1 MGRLADEFKNSAGQF
16 VDLSVDFK
24 KFKMKNPVMTAS
36 GTYGYSD
43 EFDAF
48 LNVKNLGAIVTKGV
62 TLEVRPGNEGRRIFE
77 TEAGM
82 INRIGLENV
91 GIEAFLS
98 DKLPKLKEKG
108 INFVLNIAGKTVDDY
123 VRLAEICENKGITAI
138 ETNVSCPNVKS
149 GCLEF
154 GTDKNCLYDLISGI
168 REKYNGFLIVKL
180 TPNVTNIE
188 ELALAAQNAGAD
200 CISAINTLKG
210 LGVELNFNGTKVSKS
225 FVQGGLSGRCVKP
238 VALSMVKR
246 IKEAVNLPIIGL
258 GGISCLK
265 DLLEFVTV
273 GADAVQIGT
282 ENFTNPDIAERLVYE
297 LAEFIAVQGFKD
309 FNNLKEELRR

>member
-1 MGRLADEFKNSAGQF
+1 MGIEAKNI
-16 VDLSVDFK
+16 DLSVDFG
-24 KFKMKNPVMTAS
+24 KFKLQNPVMTAS
-36 GTYGYSD
+36 GTFGYCD

-62 TLEVRPGNEGRRIFE
+62 TLEERPGNEARRIFE
-77 TEAGM
+77 CEAGM

-91 GIEAFLS
+91 GIEKFIS
-98 DKLPKLKEKG
+98 KKLPELNKKG
-108 INFVLNIAGKTVDDY
+108 INFVLNIAGSSVEDY
-123 VRLAEICENKGITAI
+123 VKLGEISQANNIRAI
-138 ETNVSCPNVKS
+138 EINVSCPNVKS

-154 GTDKNCLYDLISGI
+154 GTDEKCLYELISRI
-168 REKYNGFLIVKL
+168 REVYNGFLIVKL
-180 TPNVTNIE
+180 TPNVTEIE
-188 ELALAAQNAGAD
+188 KLAIAVEKAGAD

-225 FVQGGLSGRCVKP
+225 FVQGGLSGKCVKP

-246 IKEAVNLPIIGL
+246 IKEAVSLPIIGL

-265 DLLEFVTV
+265 DLLEFVAV

-282 ENFTNPDIAERLVYE
+282 ENFTNPDIAERLTVE
-297 LAEFIAVQGFKD
+297 LAEFIEKQGFKS
-309 FNNLKEELRR
+309 FNNLKEELRK

>member
-1 MGRLADEFKNSAGQF
+1 MGRLENGFKNSAARCI
-16 VDLSVDFK
+16 DLSVDFK

-108 INFVLNIAGKTVDDY
+108 INFVLNIAGKTVEDY
-123 VRLAEICENKGITAI
+123 VRLAEICENDGISAI

-168 REKYNGFLIVKL
+168 REKYKGFLIVKL

-188 ELALAAQNAGAD
+188 ELAFSAQNAGAD

-282 ENFTNPDIAERLVYE
+282 ENFTNPDIAERLVFE

>member
-1 MGRLADEFKNSAGQF
+1 MGIEAKNI
-16 VDLSVDFK
+16 DLSVDFG
-24 KFKMKNPVMTAS
+24 KFKLQNPVMTAS
-36 GTYGYSD
+36 GTFGYCD

-62 TLEVRPGNEGRRIFE
+62 TLEERPGNEGRRIFE
-77 TEAGM
+77 CEAGM

-91 GIEAFLS
+91 GIEKFIS
-98 DKLPKLKEKG
+98 KKLPELNKKG
-108 INFVLNIAGKTVDDY
+108 INFVLNIAGSSIEDY
-123 VRLAEICENKGITAI
+123 VKLGEISQVNNIGAI

-154 GTDKNCLYDLISGI
+154 GTDEKCLYELISRI
-168 REKYNGFLIVKL
+168 REVYNGFLIVKL
-180 TPNVTNIE
+180 TPNVAEIE
-188 ELALAAQNAGAD
+188 KLAVAVEKAGAD

-225 FVQGGLSGRCVKP
+225 FVQGGLSGKCVKP

-265 DLLEFVTV
+265 DLLEFVAV

-282 ENFTNPDIAERLVYE
+282 ENFTNPDIAERLTVE
-297 LAEFIAVQGFKD
+297 LAEFIEKQGFKS
-309 FNNLKEELRR
+309 FNNLKEELRK

>member
-1 MGRLADEFKNSAGQF
+1 
-16 VDLSVDFK
+16 
-24 KFKMKNPVMTAS
+24 MTAS

-265 DLLEFVTV
+265 DLLEFVAV